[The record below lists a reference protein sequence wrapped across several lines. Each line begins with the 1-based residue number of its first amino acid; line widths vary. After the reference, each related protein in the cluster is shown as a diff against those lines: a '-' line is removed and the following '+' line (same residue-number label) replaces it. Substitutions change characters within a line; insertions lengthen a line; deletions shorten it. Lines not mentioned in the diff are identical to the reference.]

1 MTNHVDAYNALL
13 SHIAMDG
20 NEKTREASTS
30 NSVAKGG
37 KSWLAALV
45 EGLNKMI
52 TESWKNMDAASSAVT
67 KEDPATL
74 TRFQVA
80 SQEFSMLM
88 NTAQTVVKTIG
99 EANANA
105 ARKQ

>member
-1 MTNHVDAYNALL
+1 MTSYSEALTSL
-13 SHIAMDG
+13 MNHIATQG
-20 NEKTREASTS
+20 NERARESSTA
-30 NSVAKGG
+30 NQVAKGS

-52 TESWKNMDAASSAVT
+52 KESYTEMKSAADAV
-67 KEDPATL
+67 KKDDPSTM

-80 SQEFSMLM
+80 SQEFSLLM

-99 EANANA
+99 EANAGA

>member
-1 MTNHVDAYNALL
+1 MTNHVDAYNSLL
-13 SHIAMDG
+13 AHIAMDG
-20 NEKTREASTS
+20 NEKARES
-30 NSVAKGG
+30 NSSNNVAKGG

-52 TESWKNMDAASSAVT
+52 TESWKEMDAASSAVT